1 MSKGG
6 PRLQNT
12 GTQTTNQTQ
21 NTSGSF
27 SNTQIS
33 EVPEWVRQAGQ
44 QLFGQA
50 SDMANNFANNPLL
63 QQFMGQAGQIG
74 SAAPGLFNQGAGM
87 AGNARGGNFAQTAIE
102 ELLGLATGGPTI
114 NTNFSQGPITFERGA
129 VRDVNHRNFTDYDIN
144 QYMNP
149 YTQQVVDS
157 TLADVDRNSRVA
169 ALQRGSA
176 AQRAGAFGGS
186 RHGVLDALAAGETAR
201 EVGNLTGRLRS
212 DAFNAAAG
220 LIGRDQAGSL
230 TAQQSN
236 QQADMQQ
243 LAAAAQAAAGQA
255 AGINAANAQL
265 QGNRLAAL
273 QAALSGGIN
282 LGGLD
287 TSQGN
292 TLAQLGLGAQGAL
305 QSGVNAAAMPF
316 NMLQGLGGLLA
327 GIPIDRTST
336 QTGTSEGSM
345 TGTGTQTGTGLVNQ
359 PNTAAQGAGFLMQL
373 ASAFL

>member
-12 GTQTTNQTQ
+12 GTQTSNQTQ
-21 NTSGSF
+21 NQTGSFNNTTTSG
-27 SNTQIS
+27 I
-33 EVPEWVRQAGQ
+33 PEWVQQAGQ

-50 SDMANNFANNPLL
+50 ADIAGGFGNNPLL
-63 QQFMGQAGQIG
+63 QQFMGQAQQIG
-74 SAAPGLFNQGAGM
+74 GAAPGLFAQGAGM
-87 AGNARGGNFAQTAIE
+87 AGNGRGGNYAQTAIE

-114 NTNFSQGPITFERGA
+114 NTNFSQGPITFDRGA
-129 VRDVNHRNFTDYDIN
+129 VRDVTHRNFTDYDIN
-144 QYMNP
+144 AYTNP

-157 TLADVDRNSRVA
+157 TLSDVDRASRIQ

-176 AQRAGAFGGS
+176 AQRAGAFGGA

-201 EVGNLTGRLRS
+201 EVGNLTGRLRAQ
-212 DAFNAAAG
+212 AFDAAAG

-236 QQADMQQ
+236 QQADMAQ
-243 LAAAAQAAAGQA
+243 LQAAAQAAAGQA

-292 TLAQLGLGAQGAL
+292 TLAQLGLGAQNVLGQGVGAA
-305 QSGVNAAAMPF
+305 QIPF
-316 NMLQGLGGLLA
+316 NMMQGLGGLLA
-327 GIPIDRTST
+327 GIPIERTQTST
-336 QTGTSEGSM
+336 GTNTMSGTSS
-345 TGTGTQTGTGLVNQ
+345 GTQTGTGLVNQ
-359 PNTAAQGAGFLMQL
+359 PNTAAQGAGLLLQLGSMFL
-373 ASAFL
+373 

>member
-21 NTSGSF
+21 NQTGSFNNTTTSG
-27 SNTQIS
+27 I
-33 EVPEWVRQAGQ
+33 PEWVQQAGQ

-50 SDMANNFANNPLL
+50 AGMAGDFANNPLL
-63 QQFMGQAGQIG
+63 QQFTGQASQIG
-74 SAAPGLFNQGAGM
+74 GAAPGLFAQGAGM

-114 NTNFSQGPITFERGA
+114 NTNFSQGPITFDRNA
-129 VRDVNHRNFTDYDIN
+129 VRDANYRDFTEFDVNR
-144 QYMNP
+144 YMNP
-149 YTQQVVDS
+149 FTSEVVDRS
-157 TLADVDRNSRVA
+157 LADVERNSRVA

-176 AQRAGAFGGS
+176 AQRAGAFGGA
-186 RHGVLDALAAGETAR
+186 RHGVLDALAAGETSR
-201 EVGNLTGRLRS
+201 EMGNLSARLRS
-212 DAFNAAAG
+212 DAFNNAAG
-220 LIGRDQAGSL
+220 LIGRDQAGGLAAS
-230 TAQQSN
+230 QSN
-236 QQADMQQ
+236 QQADIGQ
-243 LAAAAQAAAGQA
+243 LQAAAQAAAGQA

-292 TLAQLGLGAQGAL
+292 TLAQLGLGAQNVLGQGVGAA
-305 QSGVNAAAMPF
+305 QIPF
-316 NMLQGLGGLLA
+316 NMMQGLGGLLA
-327 GIPIDRTST
+327 GIPIERTQTST
-336 QTGTSEGSM
+336 GTNTMQGTSN
-345 TGTGTQTGTGLVNQ
+345 GTQTGTGLVNQ
-359 PNTAAQGAGFLMQL
+359 PNTAAQGVGLLMQL
-373 ASAFL
+373 GSMFL

>member
-12 GTQTTNQTQ
+12 GTQNTTQNQTQ
-21 NTSGSF
+21 TGSF
-27 SNTQIS
+27 ENTQTSQI
-33 EVPEWVRQAGQ
+33 PEWVRQAGE

-50 SDMANNFANNPLL
+50 SGMANNFANNPLL

-74 SAAPGLFNQGAGM
+74 GAAPGLFAQGAGM
-87 AGNARGGNFAQTAIE
+87 AGNARGGNYAQTAIE

-114 NTNFSQGPITFERGA
+114 NTNFSQGPITFDRGA
-129 VRDVNHRNFTDYDIN
+129 VRDVTHRNFTDYDIN
-144 QYMNP
+144 QYTNP
-149 YTQQVVDS
+149 YTQQVVDA

-176 AQRAGAFGGS
+176 AARAGAFGGS

-212 DAFNAAAG
+212 QAFDAAAG

-236 QQADMQQ
+236 QQADLSQMQM
-243 LAAAAQAAAGQA
+243 AAQAAAQQA
-255 AGINAANAQL
+255 AGINAANAQI

-287 TSQGN
+287 TNQGN
-292 TLAQLGLGAQGAL
+292 TLAQLGLGAQNVL
-305 QSGVNAAAMPF
+305 QGGVNAAAMPF

-327 GIPIDRTST
+327 GIPIERTTT
-336 QTGTSEGSM
+336 QTGTSNATSNM
-345 TGTGTQTGTGLVNQ
+345 TGSQTGTGLVNQ
-359 PNTAAQGAGFLMQL
+359 PNTAAQGIGLLMQL
-373 ASAFL
+373 GSSFL

>member
-6 PRLQNT
+6 PRLENT

-27 SNTQIS
+27 SNTQTN

-50 SDMANNFANNPLL
+50 SDMAGNFANNPLL

-102 ELLGLATGGPTI
+102 QLLGMASGGPTI
-114 NTNFSQGPITFERGA
+114 NTNFSQGPITFDRGA

-149 YTQQVVDS
+149 YTQQVVDTS
-157 TLADVDRNSRVA
+157 LADLDRNARVQ

-176 AQRAGAFGGS
+176 AARAGAFGGS

-201 EVGNLTGRLRS
+201 AAGGLSAQLRS
-212 DAFNAAAG
+212 DAFNNAAG

-230 TAQQSN
+230 SAQQSN
-236 QQADMQQ
+236 QGADLQQMQM
-243 LAAAAQAAAGQA
+243 AAQAAAGQA
-255 AGINAANAQL
+255 AGINAANAQI

-292 TLAQLGLGAQGAL
+292 TLAQLGLGAQGVL
-305 QSGVNAAAMPF
+305 QGGVNAAAMPF

-345 TGTGTQTGTGLVNQ
+345 TSTGTQTGTGLVNQ
-359 PNTAAQGAGFLMQL
+359 PNTAAQGAGLLLQL
-373 ASAFL
+373 ASRFL